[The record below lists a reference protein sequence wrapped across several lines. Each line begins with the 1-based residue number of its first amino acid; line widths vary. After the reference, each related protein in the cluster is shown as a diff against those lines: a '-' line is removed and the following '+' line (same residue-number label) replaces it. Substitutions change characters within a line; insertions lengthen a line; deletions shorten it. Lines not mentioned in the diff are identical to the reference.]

1 MKTWVKWKYL
11 RTLALLRK
19 KSRVFEK
26 DQMNDIQKLIFNIS
40 LKLIEN
46 PNSELRSNS
55 IDFTYQIENGDYLIV
70 IRQNSVNLMEYKN
83 RQIINN
89 FDVYFDIEDIKVI
102 VSNYEREIHRRM
114 NDKVLLRTTKLAKH
128 LQSVLD
134 NIQK

>member
-11 RTLALLRK
+11 RTLALLKR
-19 KSRVFEK
+19 KSRVFDK
-26 DQMNDIQKLIFNIS
+26 DKMDDIQKLIFNIS

-55 IDFTYQIENGDYLIV
+55 IDLTYQIENGDYLIV

-89 FDVYFDIEDIKVI
+89 FDVYFDIEDIKLI
-102 VSNYEREIHRRM
+102 VSNYEREIHKRM
-114 NDKVLLRTTKLAKH
+114 NDKVLLRTTKLTKH

-134 NIQK
+134 NIEK

>member
-1 MKTWVKWKYL
+1 MKTWIKWKYL
-11 RTLALLRK
+11 RTLALLKR

-26 DQMNDIQKLIFNIS
+26 GKMDDIQKLIFNIS

-55 IDFTYQIENGDYLIV
+55 IDLTYQIENGDYLIV

-89 FDVYFDIEDIKVI
+89 FDVYFDIDDIKMI
-102 VSNYEREIHRRM
+102 VSNYETEIHKRM
-114 NDKVLLRTTKLAKH
+114 NDKVLLRTTKLVKH

-134 NIQK
+134 NIEK